1 MDNYFCFEALLL
13 NNDEIIKVI
22 FDFIKNKEEL
32 KSTYDIISPYF
43 DDNTK
48 NRFIQLYKNTEL
60 DEIKNKLENL
70 LNEIKILQS
79 Q

>member
-1 MDNYFCFEALLL
+1 MMKLL
-13 NNDEIIKVI
+13 KVI

-43 DDNTK
+43 DDNIK
-48 NRFIQLYKNTEL
+48 NQFIQLYKNTEL